1 MRSSRAPLF
10 TDRSMPTVRVLPKRR
25 LGACPARL
33 RSARAPPKGGS
44 YASPVS
50 MLALAGATAV
60 LAQAG
65 SAVAGTVL
73 AQGGTDAGYD
83 GPPPLSAWTLL
94 TRWEVSPVLLV
105 MLVVVVG
112 LHLLAAARPRPAAGT
127 AALSSADAGRVRHA
141 ALPRLPRRVDHGPGH
156 ADRGRLVRVAAPAV
170 ESGPARGP
178 AHGRWPVVGLR

>member
-10 TDRSMPTVRVLPKRR
+10 TDRSRPTVRVLPSA
-25 LGACPARL
+25 ACEPAR
-33 RSARAPPKGGS
+33 RACGPPERHRRAAPN
-44 YASPVS
+44 ASPVS
-50 MLALAGATAV
+50 MLALAGVTAV

-65 SAVAGTVL
+65 SAVAGTML
-73 AQGGTDAGYD
+73 ARGGPDAGYD

-94 TRWEVSPVLLV
+94 TRWEVSRVLLA

-127 AALSSADAGRVRHA
+127 AALSAADAGRVRHA
-141 ALPRLPRRVDHGPGH
+141 ALPRRVDHGPGH

-178 AHGRWPVVGLR
+178 AHGRWPVVGLG